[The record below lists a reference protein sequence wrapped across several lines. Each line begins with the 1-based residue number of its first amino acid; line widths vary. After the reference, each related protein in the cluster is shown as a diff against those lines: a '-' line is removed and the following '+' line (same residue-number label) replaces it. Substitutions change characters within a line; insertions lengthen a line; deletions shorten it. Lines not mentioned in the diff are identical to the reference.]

1 MEVRALRTPEIGLR
15 KRSSRG
21 YLAQP
26 TSPAPRGLG
35 RGREEK
41 LGFGEPGEGS
51 SHARMREGERGE
63 RGERLLKELRP
74 RPSRSPPPPSVPTA
88 PAPRCRVQLQTCGVQ
103 GLTFLLLLSSLL
115 FWKGWGRQEEA

>member
-26 TSPAPRGLG
+26 PAPAPRGLG

-41 LGFGEPGEGS
+41 RGFGELGEGS

-74 RPSRSPPPPSVPTA
+74 RPSRSPS
-88 PAPRCRVQLQTCGVQ
+88 PAHPAARSCVQLQTCGVQ
-103 GLTFLLLLSSLL
+103 GLTFLLLLRSLL
-115 FWKGWGRQEEA
+115 FWKGWGREEAA